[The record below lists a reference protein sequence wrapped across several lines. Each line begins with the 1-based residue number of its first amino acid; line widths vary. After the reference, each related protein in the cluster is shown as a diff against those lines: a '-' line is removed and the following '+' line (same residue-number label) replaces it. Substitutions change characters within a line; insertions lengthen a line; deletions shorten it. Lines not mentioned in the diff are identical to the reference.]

1 MDFDL
6 ARPDNPSSIL
16 CGRRAVLSRLRQL
29 ETITLNQQTPAY
41 FHHTKEPCA
50 HSAYYLP
57 TARCAFVC
65 VVEMPQQF
73 SPSLPDLSPHFQTF
87 FSPFLYFSVFLFL
100 LRFPLTAARVQTEL
114 QKEVR
119 LQHVPDLPMDYLS
132 SLSVFHYVSVA
143 LFVSPSA
150 NRTQLPTQARF
161 YAGYELQGRS

>member
-6 ARPDNPSSIL
+6 ARPANPSSIL

-50 HSAYYLP
+50 HSAHYLP
-57 TARCAFVC
+57 TAGCVFVC

-87 FSPFLYFSVFLFL
+87 FSAPSIFLFFL
-100 LRFPLTAARVQTEL
+100 LSCASTDCSLGPDRAKEGSQAAAR
-114 QKEVR
+114 
-119 LQHVPDLPMDYLS
+119 
-132 SLSVFHYVSVA
+132 A
-143 LFVSPSA
+143 
-150 NRTQLPTQARF
+150 
-161 YAGYELQGRS
+161 